1 MKGIENTSTIN
12 FGDLIGNNRKYIV
25 PRFQRDYSW
34 EEQQWDDLWQD
45 IISMMNE
52 KGDHYMGYLVLQSSD
67 SRNNEFRIID
77 GQQHFTT
84 ITLLILALIKAIKK
98 KAEAG
103 INAENNKSRYETL
116 MQTYIGRMDPVS
128 LEYDNILVL
137 NKNDDPYYR
146 DYIVKLGELRSR
158 NLLVSQKLLKNC
170 FEWYEVRVNGLKYT
184 DQEYADFIV
193 KLVSNLFFTVITVND
208 EMNAFRVFETLNA
221 RGVQL
226 SSADLLKN
234 YLFSLVDDDHS
245 PKRLNDLEAKW
256 NELSS
261 NVKTEKLP
269 DFIRYYWNIRNK
281 SIRSTDLFKAIRK
294 KITNATEVF
303 ELVNQMLSYSDVYM
317 ALKDPNDEMWQNHV
331 EISRN
336 IELLKLFGLKQP
348 YSVLMVAYKKLPL
361 DAFEKLLSA
370 IVITCFRYNVICSK
384 NPNDIEKVFNDIA
397 LSIYEG
403 QFKGISQL
411 QKIYITDSE
420 FQNSF
425 AIKSFVLTS
434 RNTKVIRYILGMIEQ
449 NVEGGL
455 NVDIH
460 DDANSIEHILPQNP
474 GEEWNIDQYK
484 ADQYVN
490 RVGNMCLLDQKVNRQ
505 IGNLTYSEKKEKYRL
520 SEFATT
526 RKIPE
531 HYNDW
536 NENTILSRQKQM
548 AKRAVNIWRLQF

>member
-1 MKGIENTSTIN
+1 MKGIENTTTTN

-67 SRNNEFRIID
+67 SRKNEFRIID
-77 GQQHFTT
+77 GQQRFTT

-98 KAEAG
+98 QAEAG

-158 NLLVSQKLLKNC
+158 NLLVSQKLLKKC
-170 FEWYEVRVNGLKYT
+170 FEWYEVRVNGLKYS

-256 NELSS
+256 NKLSS

-281 SIRSTDLFKAIRK
+281 SIRSTELFKAIRK
-294 KITNATEVF
+294 KITNASEVF

-317 ALKDPNDEMWQNHV
+317 ALKDPNDELWQNHV

-348 YSVLMVAYKKLPL
+348 YSVLMVAYKKLSL

-403 QFKGISQL
+403 LYKDISQL

-490 RVGNMCLLDQKVNRQ
+490 RLGNMCLLDQKVNRQ

-520 SEFATT
+520 SKFATT

-536 NENTILSRQKQM
+536 DENTILSRQKQM
-548 AKRAVNIWRLQF
+548 AKRAVNIWRLNF

>member
-1 MKGIENTSTIN
+1 MKGIENTTTTN

-45 IISMMNE
+45 IISMMKE

-67 SRNNEFRIID
+67 SRKNEFRIID
-77 GQQHFTT
+77 GQQRFTT

-158 NLLVSQKLLKNC
+158 NLLVSQKLLKKC
-170 FEWYEVRVNGLKYT
+170 FEWYEVRVNGLKYS

-281 SIRSTDLFKAIRK
+281 SIRSTELFKAIRK
-294 KITNATEVF
+294 KITNASEVF

-317 ALKDPNDEMWQNHV
+317 ALKDPNDELWQNHV

-348 YSVLMVAYKKLPL
+348 YSVLMVAYKKLSL

-403 QFKGISQL
+403 LYKDISQL

-490 RVGNMCLLDQKVNRQ
+490 RLGNMCLLDQKVNRQ

-520 SEFATT
+520 SKFATT

-548 AKRAVNIWRLQF
+548 AKRAVNIWKLNF

>member
-1 MKGIENTSTIN
+1 MKGIENTTTTN

-67 SRNNEFRIID
+67 SRKNEFRIID
-77 GQQHFTT
+77 GQQRFTT

-158 NLLVSQKLLKNC
+158 NLLVSQKLLKKC
-170 FEWYEVRVNGLKYT
+170 FEWYEVRVNGLKYS

-256 NELSS
+256 NKLSS

-281 SIRSTDLFKAIRK
+281 SIRSTELFKAIRK

-317 ALKDPNDEMWQNHV
+317 ALKDPNDELWQNHV

-348 YSVLMVAYKKLPL
+348 YSVLMVAYKKLSL

-403 QFKGISQL
+403 LYKDISQL

-490 RVGNMCLLDQKVNRQ
+490 RLGNMCLLDQKVNRQ

-520 SEFATT
+520 SKFATT

-548 AKRAVNIWRLQF
+548 AKRAVNIWRLNF

>member
-1 MKGIENTSTIN
+1 MKGIENTSTTN

-45 IISMMNE
+45 IISMMKE

-77 GQQHFTT
+77 GQQRFTT

-158 NLLVSQKLLKNC
+158 NLLVSQKLLKKC
-170 FEWYEVRVNGLKYT
+170 FEWYEARVNALKYS

-361 DAFEKLLSA
+361 DAFEKLFSA

-490 RVGNMCLLDQKVNRQ
+490 RLGNMCLLDQKVNRQ

-548 AKRAVNIWRLQF
+548 AKRAVNIWRLHF

>member
-1 MKGIENTSTIN
+1 MKGIENTSTTN

-45 IISMMNE
+45 IISMMKE

-67 SRNNEFRIID
+67 SRKNEFRIID
-77 GQQHFTT
+77 GQQRFTT

-158 NLLVSQKLLKNC
+158 NLLVSQKLLKKC
-170 FEWYEVRVNGLKYT
+170 FEWYEVRVNGLKYS

-281 SIRSTDLFKAIRK
+281 SIRSIDLFKAIRK

-348 YSVLMVAYKKLPL
+348 YSVLMVAYKKLSL

-449 NVEGGL
+449 NVEGGI
-455 NVDIH
+455 NIDIH
-460 DDANSIEHILPQNP
+460 DDENSIEHILPQNP

-490 RVGNMCLLDQKVNRQ
+490 RLGNMCLLDQRVNRQ
-505 IGNLTYSEKKEKYRL
+505 IGNLTYSEKNGKY
-520 SEFATT
+520 SMSKFAST
-526 RKIPE
+526 RNIPD
-531 HYNDW
+531 HNNDW
-536 NENTILSRQKQM
+536 DENSILSRQKLM
-548 AKRAVNIWRLQF
+548 AKKAVNIWRLQF

>member
-1 MKGIENTSTIN
+1 MKGIENTSTTN

-77 GQQHFTT
+77 GQQRFTT

-158 NLLVSQKLLKNC
+158 NLLVSQKLLKKC
-170 FEWYEVRVNGLKYT
+170 FEWYEVRVNGLKYS

-221 RGVQL
+221 RGVQI

-245 PKRLNDLEAKW
+245 PKRLNNLEAKW

-348 YSVLMVAYKKLPL
+348 YSVLMVAFKKLPL

-490 RVGNMCLLDQKVNRQ
+490 RLGNMCLLDQKVNRQ

-520 SEFATT
+520 SKFATT

-548 AKRAVNIWRLQF
+548 AKIAVNIWRLNF

>member
-1 MKGIENTSTIN
+1 MKEIENTTTTN

-67 SRNNEFRIID
+67 SRKNEFRIID
-77 GQQHFTT
+77 GQQRFTT

-98 KAEAG
+98 QAEAG

-158 NLLVSQKLLKNC
+158 NLLVSQKLLKKC
-170 FEWYEVRVNGLKYT
+170 FEWYEVRVNGLKYS

-256 NELSS
+256 NKLSS

-281 SIRSTDLFKAIRK
+281 SIRSTELFKAIRK
-294 KITNATEVF
+294 KITNASEVF

-317 ALKDPNDEMWQNHV
+317 ALKDPNDELWQNHV

-348 YSVLMVAYKKLPL
+348 YSVLMVAYKKLSL

-403 QFKGISQL
+403 LYKDISQL

-490 RVGNMCLLDQKVNRQ
+490 RLGNMCLLDQKVNRQ

-520 SEFATT
+520 SKFATT

-536 NENTILSRQKQM
+536 DENTILSRQKQM
-548 AKRAVNIWRLQF
+548 AKRAVNIWRLNF

>member
-1 MKGIENTSTIN
+1 MKGIENTSTTN

-45 IISMMNE
+45 ILSMMNE
-52 KGDHYMGYLVLQSSD
+52 TSDHYMGYLVLQSSD

-77 GQQHFTT
+77 GQQRFTT
-84 ITLLILALIKAIKK
+84 ITLLILALIKAIRKLG
-98 KAEAG
+98 EAG
-103 INAENNKSRYETL
+103 INTESNKSRYETL

-158 NLLVSQKLLKNC
+158 NLLVSQKLLKKC
-170 FEWYEVRVNGLKYT
+170 FEWYEVRVNALKYS

-256 NELSS
+256 NNLSS

-281 SIRSTDLFKAIRK
+281 SIRSTELFKAIRK

-348 YSVLMVAYKKLPL
+348 YSVLMVAYKKLSL

-403 QFKGISQL
+403 LYKDISQL

-474 GEEWNIDQYK
+474 GEEWIIDQYK

-490 RVGNMCLLDQKVNRQ
+490 RLGNMCLLDQKVNRQ
-505 IGNLTYSEKKEKYRL
+505 IGNLTYSEMKEKYRL
-520 SEFATT
+520 SKFATT

-548 AKRAVNIWRLQF
+548 AKRAVNIWKLNF

>member
-1 MKGIENTSTIN
+1 MKSA
-12 FGDLIGNNRKYIV
+12 
-25 PRFQRDYSW
+25 S
-34 EEQQWDDLWQD
+34 
-45 IISMMNE
+45 
-52 KGDHYMGYLVLQSSD
+52 
-67 SRNNEFRIID
+67 
-77 GQQHFTT
+77 
-84 ITLLILALIKAIKK
+84 
-98 KAEAG
+98 
-103 INAENNKSRYETL
+103 
-116 MQTYIGRMDPVS
+116 
-128 LEYDNILVL
+128 
-137 NKNDDPYYR
+137 
-146 DYIVKLGELRSR
+146 
-158 NLLVSQKLLKNC
+158 
-170 FEWYEVRVNGLKYT
+170 
-184 DQEYADFIV
+184 
-193 KLVSNLFFTVITVND
+193 ND

-256 NELSS
+256 NKLSS

-281 SIRSTDLFKAIRK
+281 SIRSTELFKAIRK
-294 KITNATEVF
+294 KITNASEVF

-317 ALKDPNDEMWQNHV
+317 ALKDPNDELWQNHV

-348 YSVLMVAYKKLPL
+348 YSVLMVAYKKLSL

-403 QFKGISQL
+403 LYKDISQL

-490 RVGNMCLLDQKVNRQ
+490 RLGNMCLLDQKVNRQ

-520 SEFATT
+520 SKFATT

-536 NENTILSRQKQM
+536 DENTILSRQKQM
-548 AKRAVNIWRLQF
+548 AKRAVNIWRLNF

>member
-1 MKGIENTSTIN
+1 
-12 FGDLIGNNRKYIV
+12 
-25 PRFQRDYSW
+25 
-34 EEQQWDDLWQD
+34 
-45 IISMMNE
+45 
-52 KGDHYMGYLVLQSSD
+52 
-67 SRNNEFRIID
+67 
-77 GQQHFTT
+77 
-84 ITLLILALIKAIKK
+84 
-98 KAEAG
+98 
-103 INAENNKSRYETL
+103 
-116 MQTYIGRMDPVS
+116 
-128 LEYDNILVL
+128 
-137 NKNDDPYYR
+137 
-146 DYIVKLGELRSR
+146 
-158 NLLVSQKLLKNC
+158 
-170 FEWYEVRVNGLKYT
+170 
-184 DQEYADFIV
+184 
-193 KLVSNLFFTVITVND
+193 
-208 EMNAFRVFETLNA
+208 MNAFRVFETLNA

-281 SIRSTDLFKAIRK
+281 SIRSTELFKAIRK

-403 QFKGISQL
+403 LYKGISQL

-490 RVGNMCLLDQKVNRQ
+490 RLGNMCLLDQKVNRQ
-505 IGNLTYSEKKEKYRL
+505 IGNLTYSEKKGKYRL
-520 SEFATT
+520 SEFAST

-548 AKRAVNIWRLQF
+548 AKRAVYIWKLNF

>member
-1 MKGIENTSTIN
+1 MKGIENTSTTN

-77 GQQHFTT
+77 GQQRFTT

-103 INAENNKSRYETL
+103 INAENNISRYETL

-158 NLLVSQKLLKNC
+158 NLLVSQKLLKKC

-348 YSVLMVAYKKLPL
+348 YSVLMVAYKKLSL

>member
-1 MKGIENTSTIN
+1 MKGIENTSTTN

-77 GQQHFTT
+77 GQQRFTT

-103 INAENNKSRYETL
+103 INAENNRSRYETL

-158 NLLVSQKLLKNC
+158 NLLVSQKLLKKC
-170 FEWYEVRVNGLKYT
+170 FEWYEVRVNGLKYS

-348 YSVLMVAYKKLPL
+348 YSVLMVAYKKLSL

-490 RVGNMCLLDQKVNRQ
+490 RLGNMCLLDQKVNRQ

-520 SEFATT
+520 SEFVTT

-531 HYNDW
+531 HYNVW

-548 AKRAVNIWRLQF
+548 AKRAVNIWRLNF

>member
-1 MKGIENTSTIN
+1 MKGIENTTTTN

-67 SRNNEFRIID
+67 SRKNEFRIID
-77 GQQHFTT
+77 GQQRFTT

-98 KAEAG
+98 QAEAG

-158 NLLVSQKLLKNC
+158 NLLVSQKLLKKC
-170 FEWYEVRVNGLKYT
+170 FEWYDVRVNGLKYS
-184 DQEYADFIV
+184 DQEYADFII

-256 NELSS
+256 NKLSS

-281 SIRSTDLFKAIRK
+281 SIRSTELFKAIRK

-317 ALKDPNDEMWQNHV
+317 ALKDPNDELWQNHV

-348 YSVLMVAYKKLPL
+348 YSVLMVAYKKLSL

-403 QFKGISQL
+403 LYKDISQL

-490 RVGNMCLLDQKVNRQ
+490 RLGNMCLLDQKVNRQ

-520 SEFATT
+520 SKFATT

-536 NENTILSRQKQM
+536 DENTILSRQKQM
-548 AKRAVNIWRLQF
+548 AKRAVNIWKLNF